1 MAVSPDEL
9 AAYADGELA
18 EPRRTEV
25 AELIAADPDL
35 RRKLA
40 EHRALKERLSEH
52 FAPIA
57 QEPVPDRLA
66 ALLKGESGEASGG
79 AEVVDFAAAKQRR
92 KSGRSLPRWT
102 WVAGPALAASLVLAV
117 WLPGGSDQPPEGY
130 AGTQLAAALDNQL
143 VATQGIDADTRILLS
158 FRDGEGELCRAFSG
172 ATQSGIACRDE
183 TGWRLDTIGTGTEGQ
198 STQYRQAGNGEAAL
212 LARAQEMAEG
222 PALDAEAEELA
233 RQQGWR

>member
-1 MAVSPDEL
+1 MAISPDEL

-18 EPRRTEV
+18 EARHAEV
-25 AELIAADPDL
+25 AKLIAADPEL

-40 EHRALKERLSEH
+40 EHEALKTRLSEH

-66 ALLKGESGEASGG
+66 ALVRGGSTGTKGG
-79 AEVVDFAAAKQRR
+79 ADIVDFAAAKERR
-92 KSGRSLPRWT
+92 NIARSLPRWT
-102 WVAGPALAASLVLAV
+102 WLAGPALAASLVLAV

-143 VATQGIDADTRILLS
+143 VATQGKDADTRILLS
-158 FRDGEGELCRAFSG
+158 FRDGEGEFCRAFSG
-172 ATQSGIACRDE
+172 TAQSGIACRDE
-183 TGWRLDTIGTGTEGQ
+183 TGWRLDTTGSGSEGQ
-198 STQYRQAGNGEAAL
+198 STEFRQAGNGEAAL
-212 LARAQEMAEG
+212 LARAQEMAAG
-222 PALDAEAEELA
+222 PALDAEAEEAA